1 MLTLAA
7 KQLKIYIDNSRDIYS
22 ITESLQNSLA
32 KKIRKGAAVSV
43 ERLASYAS
51 MRRII
56 CMAAK
61 MVQEYDHNRP
71 TADDR
76 CSVANVHAA
85 YIIECAEYLA
95 TDN

>member
-1 MLTLAA
+1 METLAA
-7 KQLKIYIDNSRDIYS
+7 KQLKIYVDNSRDIYS

-43 ERLASYAS
+43 ERLASCAS

-56 CMAAK
+56 CIAAK

-71 TADDR
+71 TAADR
-76 CSVANVHAA
+76 RAVAKEHAV
-85 YIIECAEYLA
+85 YIIECAKYLA